1 MEKNTL
7 ICTFDKAQYLCGEDV
22 RIDLPP
28 ELRGGEAQVTRLE
41 RPVPC
46 RAHREG
52 AALVLS
58 GLGEGNYGVTIRHG
72 ELRWEGTF
80 DVVPERRRVTR
91 YGFLTDFAPDDE
103 GEDDLRWMCA
113 LHLNAVQFYDW
124 MYRHDKLLPDSELY
138 SDPMGRPTSLAVIEG
153 KIAACKKLGMRPFAY
168 GAVYAATAATCE
180 AHPDWAMYS
189 MDGQPLVFAS
199 WLYFMNI
206 AAGSPWS
213 GHIVGQ
219 YLEAARFGFEGIHM
233 DTYGLPKHVWDA
245 EGRPVELAEE
255 FPGLIARAAEA
266 VRSERPEGGVIFNCV
281 NNWPVTDVA
290 SAPQDA
296 VYIEVWPPNDS
307 YRDLYALVL
316 EAKLLSGGK
325 SVVLAAY
332 LKPFETGGEAAENAF
347 RLAWAAISASGGTQ
361 LVLGED
367 RCALRDSYYVNH
379 ARLRDEFCPVAQKY
393 CDFLVRYADLLYDDR
408 GTDISRTASG
418 GINED
423 VCFSGEGCEFSTDG
437 AGGTVWS
444 IIRESRELMSIQLI
458 NLRGNDARW
467 NEPKARPIPAE
478 GISLSLRLDRPVRGI
493 WWASPDGES
502 LGPVELAHSWTNSEH
517 GRVYTASLPPLDYWA
532 AVWVRL
538 GD

>member
-28 ELRGGEAQVTRLE
+28 ELRGGEAQVMRLE
-41 RPVPC
+41 RPAPC
-46 RAHREG
+46 QVHREG

-58 GLGEGNYGVTIRHG
+58 GLGEGSYGVCIRHG
-72 ELRWEGTF
+72 EAYWEGAF
-80 DVVPERRRVTR
+80 DVVAEHRQVTR
-91 YGFLTDFAPDDE
+91 YGFLTDFAPDDAGDE
-103 GEDDLRWMCA
+103 DLRRMCA

-153 KIAACKKLGMRPFAY
+153 KIAACKRLGMRPFAY
-168 GAVYAATAATCE
+168 GAVYAATAAICE

-189 MDGQPLVFAS
+189 MDGKPLIFAR

-206 AAGSPWS
+206 AADSPWS
-213 GHIVGQ
+213 GHIVEQ
-219 YLEAARFGFEGIHM
+219 YREAVRFGFEGIHM

-245 EGRPVELAEE
+245 QGRPVELAEE
-255 FPGLIARAAEA
+255 FPGLITRAAQA
-266 VRSERPEGGVIFNCV
+266 VREECPEGGVIFNHV
-281 NNWPVTDVA
+281 NNWPVTSSA
-290 SAPQDA
+290 GAPQDA
-296 VYIEVWPPNDS
+296 VYIEVWPPNDC
-307 YRDLYALVL
+307 YHDLYTLIR
-316 EAKLLSGGK
+316 EAKLLSGDKG
-325 SVVLAAY
+325 VVLAAY
-332 LKPFETGGEAAENAF
+332 LKPFEAGGEPAEHAF

-367 RCALRDSYYVNH
+367 RCVLRDSYYVNH
-379 ARLRDEFCPVAQKY
+379 ARFRDGFFPTVQKY
-393 CDFLVRYADLLYDDR
+393 CDFLVRYADLLYDDK

-423 VCFSGEGCEFSTDG
+423 ICFSAEGCEFSTDG

-444 IIRESRELMSIQLI
+444 IIRESRRLISIQLI

-467 NEPKARPIPAE
+467 NEPKSRPVPAE
-478 GISLSLRLDRPVRGI
+478 GIELRLRLDRPVKGI
-493 WWASPDGES
+493 WWASPDADS
-502 LGPVELAHSWTNSEH
+502 LRPVELRHSWTNSEH
-517 GRVYTASLPPLDYWA
+517 GRIYSSLLPPLDCWA

-538 GD
+538 ED

>member
-1 MEKNTL
+1 M
-7 ICTFDKAQYLCGEDV
+7 
-22 RIDLPP
+22 
-28 ELRGGEAQVTRLE
+28 
-41 RPVPC
+41 
-46 RAHREG
+46 
-52 AALVLS
+52 
-58 GLGEGNYGVTIRHG
+58 
-72 ELRWEGTF
+72 
-80 DVVPERRRVTR
+80 
-91 YGFLTDFAPDDE
+91 
-103 GEDDLRWMCA
+103 
-113 LHLNAVQFYDW
+113 
-124 MYRHDKLLPDSELY
+124 
-138 SDPMGRPTSLAVIEG
+138 
-153 KIAACKKLGMRPFAY
+153 
-168 GAVYAATAATCE
+168 
-180 AHPDWAMYS
+180 
-189 MDGQPLVFAS
+189 
-199 WLYFMNI
+199 
-206 AAGSPWS
+206 
-213 GHIVGQ
+213 
-219 YLEAARFGFEGIHM
+219 
-233 DTYGLPKHVWDA
+233 
-245 EGRPVELAEE
+245 
-255 FPGLIARAAEA
+255 
-266 VRSERPEGGVIFNCV
+266 RSERPEGGVIFNCV

-307 YRDLYALVL
+307 YRGLYALVR

-538 GD
+538 GG

>member
-72 ELRWEGTF
+72 ELRWEGAF

-91 YGFLTDFAPDDE
+91 YGFLTDFAPDDA
-103 GEDDLRWMCA
+103 GEEDLRWMCA

-296 VYIEVWPPNDS
+296 VYIEAGRRTTATATS
-307 YRDLYALVL
+307 MR
-316 EAKLLSGGK
+316 S
-325 SVVLAAY
+325 SSRQSCSRAA
-332 LKPFETGGEAAENAF
+332 
-347 RLAWAAISASGGTQ
+347 RAWCS
-361 LVLGED
+361 
-367 RCALRDSYYVNH
+367 
-379 ARLRDEFCPVAQKY
+379 
-393 CDFLVRYADLLYDDR
+393 
-408 GTDISRTASG
+408 
-418 GINED
+418 
-423 VCFSGEGCEFSTDG
+423 
-437 AGGTVWS
+437 
-444 IIRESRELMSIQLI
+444 
-458 NLRGNDARW
+458 
-467 NEPKARPIPAE
+467 RPI
-478 GISLSLRLDRPVRGI
+478 
-493 WWASPDGES
+493 
-502 LGPVELAHSWTNSEH
+502 
-517 GRVYTASLPPLDYWA
+517 
-532 AVWVRL
+532 
-538 GD
+538 